1 MVPQQVPRAGAWMWV
16 TTEGVPGLQQ
26 LEDSLKLLPAP
37 RSRVAHP
44 CLALGGSYTA
54 AQESVHLDGAGQ
66 EHPAGGE
73 RRCGMKESLPA
84 EHHYHPPPPATSD
97 HVPLPVLS
105 EATHTAGHMFCSST
119 SRPRPEFFPLPK
131 ILLLPDILKKNPFI
145 SNQTLPPH
153 RDRTPWALTPWAS
166 SLISCILHHNGS
178 YTDVYRGAH
187 TPHCSFL
194 SNVVSVSA
202 TEREVINEVRFCRS
216 MSHPVA

>member
-1 MVPQQVPRAGAWMWV
+1 MVPQQVPRGGAWMWV

-84 EHHYHPPPPATSD
+84 EHHHHPPQ
-97 HVPLPVLS
+97 H
-105 EATHTAGHMFCSST
+105 
-119 SRPRPEFFPLPK
+119 
-131 ILLLPDILKKNPFI
+131 
-145 SNQTLPPH
+145 
-153 RDRTPWALTPWAS
+153 
-166 SLISCILHHNGS
+166 LI
-178 YTDVYRGAH
+178 
-187 TPHCSFL
+187 
-194 SNVVSVSA
+194 
-202 TEREVINEVRFCRS
+202 
-216 MSHPVA
+216 MSHPQCSLKPLTQLDTCSALLLHGLGLSSSHCPRFSFSQIFSRKTPSSQTKHCLLTETGPPGHSLPGHLSPLTYCTITGHTQMSIGGPTLPTALSYLTWSP